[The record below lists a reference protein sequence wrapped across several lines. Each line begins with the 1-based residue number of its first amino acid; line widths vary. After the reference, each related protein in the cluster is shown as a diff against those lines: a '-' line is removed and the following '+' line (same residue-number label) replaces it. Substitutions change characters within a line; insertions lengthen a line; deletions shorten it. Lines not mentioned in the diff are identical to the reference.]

1 MSYRQKQSQNKPVI
15 MLSTFCGAFD
25 VPHRKKED
33 KVVPAMVDLYNQN
46 MGGVD
51 SSDQVMYS
59 YAFERKSKSWSKKV
73 VFNLLTCLL
82 MNSYVLYKLTVGH
95 PKTRLEFI
103 KDVVDSLA
111 SDYKETEVVS
121 VARNQGIANL
131 PSNGVILISGVNLIT

>member
-1 MSYRQKQSQNKPVI
+1 
-15 MLSTFCGAFD
+15 MLSTFSGDFD
-25 VPHRKKED
+25 VPHQKKEN

-73 VFNLLTCLL
+73 VFNLLTRLL
-82 MNSYVLYKLTVGH
+82 MNSYILYKLTVAH

-103 KDVVDSLA
+103 KMSLTHWPLII
-111 SDYKETEVVS
+111 KKLRQS
-121 VARNQGIANL
+121 VFLEIK
-131 PSNGVILISGVNLIT
+131 ILEIYLGKKKKTA